1 MIKIITGDIIESEKL
16 DAEKKNSLFSELKS
30 LSDQSASKYDFFI
43 RGDSFQ
49 ILSKGNALQET
60 LILQALIHYKLNI
73 KARISIGIGEADYLK
88 EKLSDSDGEAFRL
101 SGRGLDKIKEDD
113 KLFGVFTYDASLDSE
128 WSIYCDMLDYFFRK
142 QTRNQSEAIYWLLN
156 DLNQTEIAQQIG
168 KSQSSVN
175 ARIKTT
181 GWDIIKRINER
192 FATL

>member
-1 MIKIITGDIIESEKL
+1 MIKVITGDVIESEKISS
-16 DAEKKNSLFSELKS
+16 EKRNRLFAELKS
-30 LSDQSASKYDFFI
+30 LSEQSESKYDFFI

-49 ILSKGNALQET
+49 ILSEKNALEET
-60 LILQALIHYKLNI
+60 LVLQTLIHHKLDI

-101 SGRGLDKIKEDD
+101 SGRGLDKIKEDN
-113 KLFGVFTYDASLDSE
+113 KLFGVFTTDALKDAE
-128 WSIYCDMLDYFFRK
+128 WSIYCDVLDYFFRK

-156 DLNQTEIAQQIG
+156 GLNQTEIAQRIG

-181 GWDIIKRINER
+181 AWDIIKRINDR